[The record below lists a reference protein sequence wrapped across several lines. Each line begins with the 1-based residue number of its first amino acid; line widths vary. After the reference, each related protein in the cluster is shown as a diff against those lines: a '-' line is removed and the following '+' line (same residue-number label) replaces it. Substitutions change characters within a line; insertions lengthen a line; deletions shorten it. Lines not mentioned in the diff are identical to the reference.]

1 MCNISGSKDGT
12 LRAWSLNHGSA
23 ITVFDM
29 HTPVAGLLLTP
40 DANHMCV
47 RLESSEHLPL
57 MCFHN
62 TPAGEV
68 KSQSQISIELPGG
81 EVLIQVLVEVEC

>member
-1 MCNISGSKDGT
+1 
-12 LRAWSLNHGSA
+12 
-23 ITVFDM
+23 M

-47 RLESSEHLPL
+47 RLQSSEHLPL

-81 EVLIQVLVEVEC
+81 EILYSIWLMYFSRRKPVLKAEVT